1 MNLAQPELDRD
12 ACIHRLTRAAQ
23 MLRVMAHADRLFM
36 MQVLQREEWAPVYR
50 ISEAVRLP
58 HAATS
63 QHLNYMKRVGLL
75 KSERRA
81 KEVWYSIAD
90 HELVKILDCIC
101 QCAD

>member
-1 MNLAQPELDRD
+1 MLSLPLFLAPSALY
-12 ACIHRLTRAAQ
+12 A
-23 MLRVMAHADRLFM
+23 RVLNKL
-36 MQVLQREEWAPVYR
+36 LQREEWAPVYR

-75 KSERRA
+75 KSDRRA
-81 KEVWYSIAD
+81 KEVWYAIAD